1 MTKTM
6 KTIGILLVLL
16 TNQAT
21 ADLQTARR
29 YLPSAELVGQAR
41 MEYLFWD
48 VYDAEL
54 YAPDGVWSEN
64 QPFAL
69 SLQYLLELDG
79 EAIASRSVSEMRAQG
94 FDDEAILARWYK
106 AMREIFPD
114 VDETTRI
121 TGIMDRNQHTRFYRN
136 GSLIGEID
144 EPLFGEWFFN
154 IWLSEKTS
162 EPKMRERL
170 LGVNKR

>member
-1 MTKTM
+1 MIVNPKS
-6 KTIGILLVLL
+6 IGILLVLL
-16 TNQAT
+16 TNQVT
-21 ADLQTARR
+21 ADLQTAQR
-29 YLPSAELVGQAR
+29 YLPSAELVGKAR

-54 YAPDGVWSEN
+54 YAPDGVWSKN

-79 EAIASRSVSEMRAQG
+79 EDIASRSVSEMRAQG
-94 FDDEAILARWYK
+94 FDDEATLARWYQK
-106 AMREIFPD
+106 MRSIFPD
-114 VDETTRI
+114 VDENTRI
-121 TGIMDRNQHTRFYRN
+121 TGIMDRNQHTRFYKN
-136 GSLIGEID
+136 GALIGNID